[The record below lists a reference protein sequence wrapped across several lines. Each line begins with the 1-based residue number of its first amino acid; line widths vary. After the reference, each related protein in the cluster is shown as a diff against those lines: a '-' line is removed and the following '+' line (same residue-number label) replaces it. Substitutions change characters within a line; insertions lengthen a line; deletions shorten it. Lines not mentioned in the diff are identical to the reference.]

1 MPEITRFYGIVI
13 QMYLKPLEHEPKHI
27 HAIYGEFKGAFD
39 IITGKMTKGNLPK
52 KAQKL
57 VTEWIIKY
65 AEDLEKMWDKQIVHK
80 LPPLL

>member
-1 MPEITRFYGIVI
+1 
-13 QMYLKPLEHEPKHI
+13 MYLKPVEHEPKHI
-27 HAIYGEFKGAFD
+27 HAIYSGYKGSFD
-39 IITGKMTKGNLPK
+39 IKTGKMIKGNLPK

-65 AEDLEKMWDKQIVHK
+65 ADDLEKMWDRQIVHK